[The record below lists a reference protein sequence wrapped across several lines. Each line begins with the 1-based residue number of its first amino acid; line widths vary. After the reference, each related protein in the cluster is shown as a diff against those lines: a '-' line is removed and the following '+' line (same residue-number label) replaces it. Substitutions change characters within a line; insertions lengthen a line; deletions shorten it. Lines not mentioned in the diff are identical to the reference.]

1 MVASGTRK
9 SYSLLQ
15 IFLHFEECNRLLY
28 TWANPPHRIM
38 SQCRVCPYDENK
50 CEKWSVESYEVAY
63 RHLSFSN
70 HETCWCTKM
79 VRIITVLTLQMT
91 NRDKWDAYVNYREHG
106 PLACVW
112 IIVQSWV
119 SISDGVLQWRVSITD
134 LALAIVSHDDMF
146 LGRLINPSHAIPNTV
161 FLWPL
166 WTEETN
172 HPFLFAR
179 PI

>member
-1 MVASGTRK
+1 MSRTRRKCSRKLCLISFVHSCMFLKGWSGATKLMPPRKFWSAVCQLDVTVMVASGTRK

-91 NRDKWDAYVNYREHG
+91 NRDKWDA
-106 PLACVW
+106 
-112 IIVQSWV
+112 
-119 SISDGVLQWRVSITD
+119 
-134 LALAIVSHDDMF
+134 
-146 LGRLINPSHAIPNTV
+146 
-161 FLWPL
+161 
-166 WTEETN
+166 
-172 HPFLFAR
+172 
-179 PI
+179 